1 MSLILLIRFS
11 SFSELTL
18 FGKESEF
25 SRQPLRHDG
34 DGGKNTD
41 QIFVGAG
48 SLNSFVHAVTSVP
61 RTCRFP
67 VLTTHWKSGR
77 CLAEKERKLFYIK
90 KRGCFAAA
98 PFLLGKISGW
108 VLMPF
113 AK

>member
-41 QIFVGAG
+41 QLFVGAV
-48 SLNSFVHAVTSVP
+48 SLNSFVHAVYLRSKDLSFSCPHYPLEKRRV
-61 RTCRFP
+61 
-67 VLTTHWKSGR
+67 SGR
-77 CLAEKERKLFYIK
+77 KWRKLFCIK
-90 KRGCFAAA
+90 ERGCFAAA
-98 PFLLGKISGW
+98 PFLLGKY
-108 VLMPF
+108 
-113 AK
+113 